1 MKAQVIACLAIV
13 ACCNASPEALWKFM
27 LDPSYL
33 QAPTEKIPA
42 LAESLGLSTL
52 VTFVQRAGLAEA
64 LSGAGPFTVFGP
76 NNAAFAKLPPA
87 LVQELLKNNTLLAEV
102 LRYHVLGGAVY
113 SSSLSNELLAATLLP
128 NEKIRINLY
137 DNNQIATASGRLIV
151 AVDQNATNG
160 VIHTLDSVMLPPV
173 GTVTGLV
180 QAMAAFSTLLKA
192 VSVAG
197 LADTLNGA
205 GPFTVFAPTNDAFN
219 KLPAGTLQKLLND
232 PKALANVLLYHV
244 VSGTVYSAGLTD
256 GESVPTLNKQ
266 DVKISISQGGVKVND
281 ANVIMPDV
289 SVTNGAVHVID
300 TVLIPPSATEN
311 KMYFI
316 QTLKSSTRL

>member
-1 MKAQVIACLAIV
+1 MKVQIIACLAIV
-13 ACCNASPEALWKFM
+13 ACCNASPEALWKLM
-27 LDPSYL
+27 LDPSNL

-52 VTFVQRAGLAEA
+52 VTFVKRAGLADA

-102 LRYHVLGGAVY
+102 LEYHVLGGAVY
-113 SSSLSNELLAATLLP
+113 SSALSNELLAATLLP

-137 DNNQIATASGRLIV
+137 NNNQIATASGRRIV

-197 LADTLNGA
+197 LADTLNGP
-205 GPFTVFAPTNDAFN
+205 GPFTVFAPTNEAFS
-219 KLPAGTLQKLLND
+219 KLPPGTLQKLLSD

-244 VSGTVYSAGLTD
+244 VNGTVYSAGLMD
-256 GESVPTLNKQ
+256 GESVPTLNKN
-266 DVKISISQGGVKVND
+266 DVKISISQGGVKVNN

-289 SVTNGAVHVID
+289 SVTNGAIHVID
-300 TVLIPPSATEN
+300 TVLIPPSDYEN

-316 QTLKSSTRL
+316 QNLKSSTRL